1 MTHKLMSKLKFNWH
15 FCVLGVWYT
24 IPNMTAE
31 TVRSPSSASTEGVH
45 LRLQTPM
52 QASTS
57 PEQRRPFLTGP
68 GYSSTSPVSS
78 PKPTW
83 RKKEAPGHHT
93 PDYRTMED
101 NHRASTP
108 GHHVMDT
115 SEYKNHHASVVTKNH
130 QDVEDNDANNN
141 NKDKSSKKKKRYT
154 KSRNRQRNPLAVVKV
169 KKTRRLKAND
179 RERNRMHNLN
189 SALEKLR
196 TVLPTFTDETKLTKI
211 ETLRFAHNYIWAL
224 SETLKMLDKGE
235 KPTGLFANFGID
247 DGSTMDTTSS
257 EGSVQPPPLYGYCSA
272 PIIPPSP
279 AWSSVGSPN
288 PASSSSVQ
296 MSGSYV
302 STDFSEESC
311 SGSECSNGFAKY
323 ESLWRMFL
331 IFRRLIKKKQLK
343 NIHRNESKTF
353 MKSRQNVFKI

>member
-1 MTHKLMSKLKFNWH
+1 
-15 FCVLGVWYT
+15 
-24 IPNMTAE
+24 MTAE
-31 TVRSPSSASTEGVH
+31 TIRSPSSASTEGAH

-52 QASTS
+52 QTSTS
-57 PEQRRPFLTGP
+57 PDPRRPFLNGP
-68 GYSSTSPVSS
+68 GYASTSPVSS
-78 PKPTW
+78 PNPNW
-83 RKKEAPGHHT
+83 RKKDVALEHYKTSTT
-93 PDYRTMED
+93 P
-101 NHRASTP
+101 
-108 GHHVMDT
+108 
-115 SEYKNHHASVVTKNH
+115 
-130 QDVEDNDANNN
+130 QDVKAEEEKDDNN
-141 NKDKSSKKKKRYT
+141 NKDDKSKKKKRYT
-154 KSRNRQRNPLAVVKV
+154 KSRSNRQRNPLQVVKV

-224 SETLKMLDKGE
+224 SETLNMLDSKGNSSS
-235 KPTGLFANFGID
+235 GHFAKFGTE
-247 DGSTMDTTSS
+247 DGSNMDTNSS
-257 EGSVQPPPLYGYCSA
+257 EGGVQPPPLYGYCSA

-311 SGSECSNGFAKY
+311 SGSECSNSFVKY
-323 ESLWRMFL
+323 ESL
-331 IFRRLIKKKQLK
+331 
-343 NIHRNESKTF
+343 
-353 MKSRQNVFKI
+353 